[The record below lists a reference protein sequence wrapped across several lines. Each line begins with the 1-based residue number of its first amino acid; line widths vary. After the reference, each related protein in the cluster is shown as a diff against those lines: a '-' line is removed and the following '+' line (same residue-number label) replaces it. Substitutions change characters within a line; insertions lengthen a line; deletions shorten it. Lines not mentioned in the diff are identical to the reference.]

1 MSRRWRIPAVAPFAR
16 LLGVLVLALALAAC
30 GQEQEDGEQAAAETE
45 LPQVWS
51 FTRGTGEADAAMED
65 RLPAS
70 PTQTLLV
77 PSTTLFP
84 GAARVDPEVEN
95 PYAGDAEAIAAGE
108 RHFAAFNCAGCHAP
122 LGGGGMGPP
131 LSDEEWIYGSEPA
144 QIYLTIVHG
153 RPQGMPAFG
162 SMLPGRTIW
171 ELVAYIETLP
181 GIEDPAEK
189 KGFDPGRER
198 FESSPDDE
206 NADQ

>member
-1 MSRRWRIPAVAPFAR
+1 MRRCEPAWRLP
-16 LLGVLVLALALAAC
+16 GVVVLALALGAC
-30 GQEQEDGEQAAAETE
+30 GQEQEGGEEAAAEPE

-51 FTRGTGEADAAMED
+51 FTSGPGEADDAMED

-84 GAARVDPEVEN
+84 GAARVDPGVEN
-95 PYAGDAEAIAAGE
+95 PYAGDADAIAAGE

-131 LSDEEWIYGSEPA
+131 LSDDEWIYGSAPA

-153 RPQGMPAFG
+153 RPEGMPAFG
-162 SMLPGRTIW
+162 SMLPGRTVW

-181 GIEDPAEK
+181 EIEDPAAR
-189 KGFDPGRER
+189 KGFDPNRSR
-198 FESSPDDE
+198 FEAASSEDE
-206 NADQ
+206 NDQADQ

>member
-1 MSRRWRIPAVAPFAR
+1 MRRFERAR
-16 LLGVLVLALALAAC
+16 WLPGVLALALALAAC
-30 GQEQEDGEQAAAETE
+30 GQEQEGGEQAAAQPE

-51 FTRGTGEADAAMED
+51 LAGGTGEADAAMED

-84 GAARVDPEVEN
+84 GVARVDPGVEN
-95 PYAGDAEAIAAGE
+95 PYAGDADAIAAGE

-131 LSDEEWIYGSEPA
+131 LSDDAWIYGSEPA

-153 RPQGMPAFG
+153 RPEGMPAFG
-162 SMLPGRTIW
+162 SMLPGRTVW
-171 ELVAYIETLP
+171 ELVAYIQTLP
-181 GIEDPAEK
+181 EIEDPAARL
-189 KGFDPGRER
+189 GFDPNRGR
-198 FESSPDDE
+198 FEAADSEDE
-206 NADQ
+206 NGQADR

>member
-1 MSRRWRIPAVAPFAR
+1 MRHDPTWRLP
-16 LLGVLVLALALAAC
+16 GVLALALLAAAC
-30 GQEQEDGEQAAAETE
+30 GQEEEAAEGEATETE

-51 FTRGTGEADAAMED
+51 FTPQTGEEGAAMED

-84 GAARVDPEVEN
+84 GGARVDPGVEN
-95 PYAGDAEAIAAGE
+95 PYAGDAAAIAAGE

-131 LSDEEWIYGSEPA
+131 LSDSEWIYGDEPA

-153 RPQGMPAFG
+153 RPEGMPAFG
-162 SMLPGRTIW
+162 SMLPGRTVW
-171 ELVAYIETLP
+171 ELVAYIETLDE
-181 GIEDPAEK
+181 IEDPAAE
-189 KGFDPGRER
+189 KGFDPDRER
-198 FESSPDDE
+198 FDSATAEDE
-206 NADQ
+206 NEDQADQ